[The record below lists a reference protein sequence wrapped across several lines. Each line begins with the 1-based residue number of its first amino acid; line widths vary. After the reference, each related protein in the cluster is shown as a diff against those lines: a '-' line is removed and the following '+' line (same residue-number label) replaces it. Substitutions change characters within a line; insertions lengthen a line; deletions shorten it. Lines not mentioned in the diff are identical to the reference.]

1 MRRQFDQQL
10 VKIKEEVAT
19 RDADAQSER
28 NAHRDA
34 VARQAEELRQA
45 LEDATRSRD
54 ACAAAESVAKTMGEA
69 SCKAAEKASSAEAS
83 LESTVQDLQVA
94 REETQKL
101 QKSLAEERLALERSQ
116 EDVDTRREAQHV
128 AERSIHQSSERLIE
142 LEGLLEEAQC
152 RMSQVDIDLQDS
164 LQKFAELTQ
173 TAEAY
178 KGQATAEA
186 AKADNLKAAAVTQ
199 VANLHEAFK
208 KITDFEDMLKAVRVQ
223 LEGEKHGVQ
232 VLRSRELGMIYF
244 RAHLRMYLAY
254 WSWSHVKAVTW

>member
-1 MRRQFDQQL
+1 M
-10 VKIKEEVAT
+10 KIKEEVTT

-54 ACAAAESVAKTMGEA
+54 ACAAAESVAKTMGET
-69 SCKAAEKASSAEAS
+69 SCEAAEKASSAEAS
-83 LESTVQDLQVA
+83 LESTLQDLQVA

-101 QKSLAEERLALERSQ
+101 QEILAEERLALERSQ
-116 EDVDTRREAQHV
+116 EDVETRREAQNV
-128 AERSIHQSSERLIE
+128 AERSIHESSERLIE

-152 RMSQVDIDLQDS
+152 RMSQVDIDLKDS

-186 AKADNLKAAAVTQ
+186 AKADNLEAAGVTQ
-199 VANLHEAFK
+199 LANLHEALR
-208 KITDFEDMLKAVRVQ
+208 KITDVEDTLKAVRVQ
-223 LEGEKHGVQ
+223 LEGEKHGVHIR
-232 VLRSRELGMIYF
+232 RSRALAMIYF
-244 RAHLRMYLAY
+244 RAHLRMYLVCG
-254 WSWSHVKAVTW
+254 SWSHVQDCNLVSAETHVG